1 MSEPNYHNTIFL
13 TENVLEI
20 KMKKKKTEILINK
33 LVFFRVFNTQM
44 SKILMYEFWYND
56 VKPKYEEKVKLCY
69 MDIGSLIVYIK
80 TVAKI

>member
-1 MSEPNYHNTIFL
+1 MSEPNYHSTIFF
-13 TENVLEI
+13 TENVLAI
-20 KMKKKKTEILINK
+20 KMKKKTEILINK

>member
-1 MSEPNYHNTIFL
+1 M
-13 TENVLEI
+13 
-20 KMKKKKTEILINK
+20 KKKTEILINK